1 MQCWVWKYVKIDSEQ
16 IDQHDETDAKIIFL
30 EEDAD
35 KSITQNDLNE
45 SFKSIG
51 ISPILLK
58 KEDEKSVLMFECLN
72 RKGKFNEYDLYNI

>member
-1 MQCWVWKYVKIDSEQ
+1 MLGWKICKNWQWAKTDSEQ

-35 KSITQNDLNE
+35 KSITQNNLNE

-51 ISPILLK
+51 ISPSYWK
-58 KEDEKSVLMFECLN
+58 RKMKRVFDVWVFEQK
-72 RKGKFNEYDLYNI
+72 R